1 MRSEQSR
8 ETLTPA
14 WAPWTK
20 VFCIW
25 PAEKFHHHVLECKHF
40 STCCGGQ
47 QILTMDLCTQSHSRG
62 PSSFWG
68 PQMDFFPFHPILPP
82 PKPTYRFPRGND
94 RRRHLPPGCWIQI
107 VKHKQTFYESRSRTE
122 WPKNVFR
129 LVLASLDW
137 GDYVDFLNV
146 PL

>member
-25 PAEKFHHHVLECKHF
+25 PVEKFNHTSQNVNIFPLVEV
-40 STCCGGQ
+40 
-47 QILTMDLCTQSHSRG
+47 SRSLPWICAPKATIG
-62 PSSFWG
+62 G
-68 PQMDFFPFHPILPP
+68 PQINFFPFRPLLPP

-94 RRRHLPPGCWIQI
+94 RRRHLPPGCRIQI
-107 VKHKQTFYESRSRTE
+107 VKHRQIFLKAGAELSDQRMFSGWFQLLQTGEIMQIFKMFPFKASESS
-122 WPKNVFR
+122 
-129 LVLASLDW
+129 
-137 GDYVDFLNV
+137 
-146 PL
+146 